1 MTFRDRL
8 LLLAGPAVALG
19 GALAGQAGGLAPAAA
34 VTLGITLWCALW
46 WMTEPVAIPV
56 TALLPLALLPMAGV
70 LTPVQ
75 VAQAYGNE
83 LILLLAGGF
92 MLSTAMERSGA
103 HRRLALYMIR
113 LLGRDSGRGLV
124 FGFTAAAGGLS
135 MWISNTATT
144 LMLLPIA
151 LAILHNHRDRAL
163 LAAPLVLAVAY
174 GANIGGLGTPIGT
187 PPNLI
192 FMQVYEQATGT
203 RIGFI
208 EWMRWGVPILLLF
221 LPLAAL
227 WLARGL
233 GDVAMT
239 ELPDPGPWRSAERR
253 VLAVFALV
261 ALAWITRTEPFGG
274 WSGLFGLEGANDAA
288 VALLGVVLLCVLP
301 DRHGER
307 LLDWDNCAR
316 IPWGALVLFGGG
328 IAIASAFTASG
339 LSDVLA
345 AQLGVLQGLPVLLV
359 IVLICAGMIFL
370 TELTSNTASAA
381 LVMPILAAAAI
392 AGGVDPA
399 LFMLPAA
406 LAATCAFMLPVG
418 TAPNAIAYG
427 SGEVPARR
435 MLREGL
441 VLNALGVVVLSGACW
456 LLLG

>member
-1 MTFRDRL
+1 MTVDL
-8 LLLAGPAVALG
+8 IKLIAGPLAAVLVT
-19 GALAGQAGGLAPAAA
+19 LWAGHAGLTPAAA
-34 VTLGITLWCALW
+34 LTLGITLWCALW
-46 WMTEPVAIPV
+46 WITEPVAIPV
-56 TALLPLALLPMAGV
+56 TALLPLALLPLSGV

-92 MLSTAMERSGA
+92 MLSTAMAHSGA
-103 HRRLALYMIR
+103 HRRLALYMVR
-113 LLGRDSGRGLV
+113 LCGRHSARGLLLGFVL
-124 FGFTAAAGGLS
+124 AAGMLS

-151 LAILHNHRDRAL
+151 LAVLDGHPRRAL
-163 LAAPLVLAVAY
+163 LAAPLILGVAY

-192 FMQVYEQATGT
+192 FMQVYEQTTGT
-203 RIGFI
+203 RIGFL
-208 EWMRWGVPILLLF
+208 EWMRWGVPILAVF
-221 LPLAAL
+221 LPLTAF
-227 WLARGL
+227 WLGRRL
-233 GDVAMT
+233 GGIGSPD
-239 ELPDPGPWRSAERR
+239 LPHPGPWRSAEKR

-261 ALAWITRTEPFGG
+261 ALAWVTRGEPFGG
-274 WSGLFGLEGANDAA
+274 WSAWLGLPGANDAA
-288 VALLGVVLLCVLP
+288 VALLGVVLLCALS
-301 DRHGER
+301 DRHGKR
-307 LLDWDNCAR
+307 LLDWDTCSR

-328 IAIASAFTASG
+328 IAIATAFTASG
-339 LSDVLA
+339 LSDVAAAHLA
-345 AQLGVLQGLPVLLV
+345 GLQGLPTLLV
-359 IVLICAGMIFL
+359 IVSICAGMIFL

-381 LVMPILAAAAI
+381 LAMPILAAAAL
-392 AGGVDPA
+392 ASGVDPA

-441 VLNALGVVVLSGACW
+441 ALNMIGIVVLSLASYW
-456 LLLG
+456 LVL